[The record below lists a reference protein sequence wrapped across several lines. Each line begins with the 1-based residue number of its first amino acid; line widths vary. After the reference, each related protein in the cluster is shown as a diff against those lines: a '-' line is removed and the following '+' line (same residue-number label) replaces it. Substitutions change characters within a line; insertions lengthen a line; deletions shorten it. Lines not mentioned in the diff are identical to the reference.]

1 MPWPDVL
8 NSPPS
13 AGYRIEAKNTRA
25 PTPALPRKRRGLS
38 HMEFSIRS
46 THEPCFVSRD
56 ISTSRPCERR
66 DPYGE
71 DSRFGT
77 GAEAFFLLL
86 RPGVMGPCVRRDDP
100 LRTRAKP
107 IVSTRRSI
115 HPCAIPLPHFG
126 VPKRM
131 HKLP

>member
-77 GAEAFFLLL
+77 GAEAFFTFEARGDGSL
-86 RPGVMGPCVRRDDP
+86 RSQGRPTGSSCEADRLNARLDSPY
-100 LRTRAKP
+100 
-107 IVSTRRSI
+107 
-115 HPCAIPLPHFG
+115 AIPNL
-126 VPKRM
+126 
-131 HKLP
+131 